1 MKVKKKIVL
10 LMLLPIVIGIVIY
23 WYAESWVGMVK
34 DEIDVSGNIEVTDV
48 AVSFRISGW
57 VEERLVDEGETVS
70 AGQIIAR
77 LESTELA
84 QEVLLYRA
92 EVNAARAVFEEL
104 ETGYRTEEIEEWE
117 AVVRRTRVDLD
128 RLAADYKRQE
138 RLYAE
143 KVISTSEFD
152 AAKADYDA
160 EEARYREVNKRLV
173 LFEKGPRKEKI
184 DKARADLQRARA
196 ALRLAKTRLG
206 YTTIKSS
213 ISGIV
218 LSKNVEPGEYVS
230 PGTPVVIIGN
240 LNDIWLRA
248 YINETDLGR
257 IKVGQKV
264 HITTDTYPEKIYE
277 GHVSFIASEAEFTP
291 KNVQTKEER
300 VKLVY
305 RIKIVVY
312 NPEMELKPGM
322 PADGKILLKTE

>member
-1 MKVKKKIVL
+1 MKVKKKIAL

-23 WYAESWVGMVK
+23 WYAENWMGRVK
-34 DEIDVSGNIEVTDV
+34 DEIGVSGNIEVTDV

-57 VEERLVDEGETVS
+57 VEERLVDEGETVR

-84 QEVLLYRA
+84 QEVLLYKA
-92 EVNAARAVFEEL
+92 EVNAARAAFEEL

-117 AVVRRTRVDLD
+117 AVVRRARVDLD
-128 RLAADYKRQE
+128 RLSADYKRQE
-138 RLYAE
+138 KLYE
-143 KVISTSEFD
+143 GKIISTRDFE
-152 AAKADYDA
+152 AVKADYDA
-160 EEARYREVNKRLV
+160 AEARYREVNKRLV

-196 ALRLAKTRLG
+196 ALGLAKTRLE
-206 YTTIKSS
+206 YTTIKSP

-230 PGTPVVIIGN
+230 PGTPVVTIGN
-240 LNDIWLRA
+240 LNNVWLRA
-248 YINETDLGR
+248 YINQTDLGR

-305 RIKIVVY
+305 RIKIEAY

>member
-23 WYAESWVGMVK
+23 LYAESWMGRVK

-143 KVISTSEFD
+143 KIISTSEFD
-152 AAKADYDA
+152 AAKADYD
-160 EEARYREVNKRLV
+160 
-173 LFEKGPRKEKI
+173 EKGPRKEKI
-184 DKARADLQRARA
+184 DKARADLQRTRA